1 MTAAINYVSFGM
13 ITVDSKKQY
22 TFHWWLI
29 LYYVVA
35 ILTMTSLAGWL
46 FQSGRPVAAGLTI
59 VLLLLVYVFFG
70 LRWFVNKAAAANTN
84 STTAGSCSGSETT
97 SGNKSSIPIVNMC
110 PDFMVTWTDSITGN
124 VYCYDDKNTYNMR
137 TYNGAGL
144 TTGLSINNVAGQSAY
159 LIKNNTQNTSAID
172 LKSDTGGLRWPFL
185 RMLGNNIDTMTNDQY
200 GAFLRWEGV
209 WDGSTLSLGS
219 APLP

>member
-1 MTAAINYVSFGM
+1 
-13 ITVDSKKQY
+13 
-22 TFHWWLI
+22 
-29 LYYVVA
+29 
-35 ILTMTSLAGWL
+35 
-46 FQSGRPVAAGLTI
+46 
-59 VLLLLVYVFFG
+59 
-70 LRWFVNKAAAANTN
+70 
-84 STTAGSCSGSETT
+84 
-97 SGNKSSIPIVNMC
+97 
-110 PDFMVTWTDSITGN
+110 
-124 VYCYDDKNTYNMR
+124 MR